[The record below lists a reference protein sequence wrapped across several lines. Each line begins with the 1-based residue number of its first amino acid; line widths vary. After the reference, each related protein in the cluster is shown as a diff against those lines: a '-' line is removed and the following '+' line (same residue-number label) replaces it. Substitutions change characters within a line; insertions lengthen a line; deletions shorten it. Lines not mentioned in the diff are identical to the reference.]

1 MPRWLSIKGL
11 LSGLCSTVETNSQI
25 DNPARPPVMSGQPD
39 GPLDEKITI
48 LASACD
54 SAAKHYDDYAKSF
67 VALDAK
73 AQGAA
78 TISGIILAAFAAFF
92 KDGDVAALA
101 KTNHWWL
108 FLILPVPITALTTV
122 ALSIWGAWIAEVT
135 VPFDAPGQ
143 IADAETV
150 LAVDDEAFSKN
161 HVVTFYQKRLNH
173 WKEAFESIVPVIGR
187 KALRIQIGQGFMLTS
202 LLLLL
207 VLFVVVLLK

>member
-1 MPRWLSIKGL
+1 MPKWLSIKGL
-11 LSGLCSTVETNSQI
+11 LVGLWSTVEPNLQT
-25 DNPARPPVMSGQPD
+25 DTPARPPAMSVQPD
-39 GPLDEKITI
+39 GPVDGKIKI

-54 SAAKHYDDYAKSF
+54 SAAKHSDDYAKSL

-78 TISGIILAAFAAFF
+78 TISGIILAAFAVFF

-101 KTNHWWL
+101 KTNHCWL
-108 FLILPVPITALTTV
+108 FLILPVPIAALITV
-122 ALSIWGAWIAEVT
+122 ALSVWSAWIAEVT
-135 VPFDAPGQ
+135 VPADAPGQ

-150 LAVDDEAFSKN
+150 LAVDDGSFSKN

-173 WKEAFESIVPVIGR
+173 WKEAFESIVPVMGR

-207 VLFVVVLLK
+207 VLFVVVLLR